1 MACECV
7 CGGGGTISTY
17 GCNSNTKRRMQ
28 NDVVNLEYGTTGA
41 VRSVVVSQEA
51 VDMRNLA
58 LGRIAGKNLKLK
70 KQQQIKPRCR
80 DYYAFFFSVLF
91 ASVILSKVT
100 LFDE

>member
-1 MACECV
+1 
-7 CGGGGTISTY
+7 
-17 GCNSNTKRRMQ
+17 MQ

-70 KQQQIKPRCR
+70 KEKKTRCR
-80 DYYAFFFSVLF
+80 DYYAFFFLLF
-91 ASVILSKVT
+91 LLQSNLVQSHT
-100 LFDE
+100 F